1 MKASVVIVAV
11 GVVLASASVGLAQNK
26 AQVIKDRA
34 ALMHHQFHEWLIVRN
49 YLQGKADQTAAIAAA
64 ESLSKSVPT
73 VPKYFPPGTEGPGP
87 SGKYAP
93 KPEVWTEH
101 DKFLAADR
109 TVTEQVA
116 ALSAALKTGD
126 KVKAAA
132 AFKQLDTCDGCHR
145 TFQQEVKH

>member
-11 GVVLASASVGLAQNK
+11 GVMLASAGVGLAQNK
-26 AQVIKDRA
+26 EQVIKDRA
-34 ALMHHQFHEWLIVRN
+34 DLMRHQFHEWLILRN
-49 YLQGKADQTAAIAAA
+49 YLQGKADQAAALAAA
-64 ESLSKSVPT
+64 ESLAKSVPT

-109 TVTEQVA
+109 KVTEQVA

-132 AFKQLDTCDGCHR
+132 AFKDLDTCDSCHK
-145 TFQQEVKH
+145 TFQQQVK